1 MVKKKNYNGVEKNMN
16 KKNRTVKIYLTQEEY
31 SELYMKA
38 KELDLTVTTYIYRLV
53 TEKPLIYGLI
63 D

>member
-1 MVKKKNYNGVEKNMN
+1 MK
-16 KKNRTVKIYLTQEEY
+16 RRDRSVKIFLTQEEY
-31 SELYMKA
+31 NELYMKA

>member
-1 MVKKKNYNGVEKNMN
+1 MKK
-16 KKNRTVKIYLTQEEY
+16 RDRRVKIYLTQEEY
-31 SELYMKA
+31 KELYMKA